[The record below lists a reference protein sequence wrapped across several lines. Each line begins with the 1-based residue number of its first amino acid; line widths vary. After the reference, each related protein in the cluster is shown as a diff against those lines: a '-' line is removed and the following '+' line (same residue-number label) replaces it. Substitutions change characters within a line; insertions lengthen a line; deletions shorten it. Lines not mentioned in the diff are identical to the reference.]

1 MSSHLPPQEP
11 ARPRRRADRPTAPAA
26 ARAGVRAAARAV
38 RLVSGEPT
46 RRRAQRRAR
55 IELGRAVAANLT
67 GQPAP
72 PLLAMP
78 LAAHRA
84 AQLRLASTDPPP
96 RPGPRPTPG
105 GGGTA
110 ARPPG
115 SGTAGGSPAP
125 VTRATTGSR
134 ASRSTARRDLTA
146 ELERLLL
153 IVVQFLPRLAARVRL
168 RAADERLGAWAT
180 GLADLQDPVVAAA
193 RVRAAEAQRAA
204 ISARAAASANWRQA
218 VDAARLSLRLVSEAI
233 ADFIGW
239 VGHGLHSGWSMLVAW
254 LVSVA
259 VATRRRLSHGSAAA
273 GRHVRAGSAATRE
286 SLKAGSEKTRDGL
299 RAGSAATRE
308 GLKAGSAVTRE
319 GLRAGS
325 VAARRGVRGAG
336 AGIAGAAGGLAS
348 RIDALA
354 DRGRGRPGDGSAAS
368 PAETSGPVTPLA
380 EPPGS
385 ATTGELDGAPNGN
398 GRHDGTG
405 RGRLVLDPAD
415 PVEAWWLPLTMA
427 EQVEEA
433 APAPRRRARPAH
445 ARSGKRRGP
454 VVAGLARWLGRLA
467 KPFRAVAARLAPL
480 VTAMAAPPN
489 HRRRGMLAF
498 ARPVVVALALT
509 LLIATA
515 TAVPAGML
523 VADSVKGA
531 GAGLPELEELRQ
543 LRQPERTQVYDRQG
557 RVIEVLKDEQDR
569 IVIPLSRISPIL
581 QQAVIA
587 AEDARFY
594 EHKGVDDRG
603 IVRAAVTN
611 LLSGEVSEGGSTITQ
626 QLVRNSYPD
635 LKDISIVRKIKEAA
649 LAAQLEGKL
658 SKQEI
663 LHRYLNRVYFGAGY
677 YGVEAA
683 SRGYFG
689 KRASEISLS
698 QAAML
703 AGVIREP
710 VNSDPRQHRERA
722 KLLRDSV
729 LERMTQLAMIT
740 SAEAAKAKKER
751 LKIEKPGHV
760 GGRYPWFI
768 DGLKRQLQE
777 DERLGSTRESRTRR
791 LFEGGLRIHTT
802 LDRDLQLAAE
812 QAVARWRPPSGPDIA
827 LVAID
832 PRDGGVRAVV
842 GGRNFKRESYNAAL
856 QGVGRQPG
864 SSFKTF
870 VLAAALDAGISP
882 DSVWESSGFD
892 QLVCGSQWAVDNYE
906 GGGSGPVSVRDA
918 TRRSVNGVYGRL
930 MEKLCPDKVAE
941 MAERLGLPPIPPEK
955 RVPSMA
961 LGSAEV
967 RPIDMAGA
975 YATLANMG
983 VYHKPT
989 FFEEIDHRSGKPVIE
1004 EPSKPERRISEALA
1018 WQVNDILKGVIRGGT
1033 GTAANIGRPAAGK
1046 TGTNQAYRDAWF
1058 VGYTPQL
1065 AVAVW
1070 MGNPTSQQSMY
1081 NVQGVRVSGGS
1092 FPARVWHDFMAVAM
1106 ANQQVLDWPRP
1117 PEQLQYTVLPPPKRE
1132 DDEDRDND
1140 RDRRRREPGQPGGNG
1155 NGGGGNGPGND

>member
-134 ASRSTARRDLTA
+134 DSRSTARRDLTA

>member
-1 MSSHLPPQEP
+1 
-11 ARPRRRADRPTAPAA
+11 
-26 ARAGVRAAARAV
+26 V
-38 RLVSGEPT
+38 
-46 RRRAQRRAR
+46 
-55 IELGRAVAANLT
+55 VA
-67 GQPAP
+67 
-72 PLLAMP
+72 
-78 LAAHRA
+78 
-84 AQLRLASTDPPP
+84 RLA
-96 RPGPRPTPG
+96 
-105 GGGTA
+105 
-110 ARPPG
+110 
-115 SGTAGGSPAP
+115 
-125 VTRATTGSR
+125 
-134 ASRSTARRDLTA
+134 
-146 ELERLLL
+146 
-153 IVVQFLPRLAARVRL
+153 
-168 RAADERLGAWAT
+168 
-180 GLADLQDPVVAAA
+180 
-193 RVRAAEAQRAA
+193 
-204 ISARAAASANWRQA
+204 
-218 VDAARLSLRLVSEAI
+218 
-233 ADFIGW
+233 
-239 VGHGLHSGWSMLVAW
+239 
-254 LVSVA
+254 
-259 VATRRRLSHGSAAA
+259 
-273 GRHVRAGSAATRE
+273 
-286 SLKAGSEKTRDGL
+286 
-299 RAGSAATRE
+299 
-308 GLKAGSAVTRE
+308 
-319 GLRAGS
+319 
-325 VAARRGVRGAG
+325 RG
-336 AGIAGAAGGLAS
+336 
-348 RIDALA
+348 
-354 DRGRGRPGDGSAAS
+354 
-368 PAETSGPVTPLA
+368 
-380 EPPGS
+380 
-385 ATTGELDGAPNGN
+385 
-398 GRHDGTG
+398 
-405 RGRLVLDPAD
+405 
-415 PVEAWWLPLTMA
+415 
-427 EQVEEA
+427 
-433 APAPRRRARPAH
+433 
-445 ARSGKRRGP
+445 
-454 VVAGLARWLGRLA
+454 LGRLA
-467 KPFRAVAARLAPL
+467 RPFRAIAAWLAPL

-489 HRRRGMLAF
+489 HRRRGVLAF

-509 LLIATA
+509 LLVATA

-531 GAGLPELEELRQ
+531 GAGLPELEELKQ

-557 RVIEVLKDEQDR
+557 QVIEVLKDEQDR
-569 IVIPLSRISPIL
+569 IVVPLSRISPIL

-611 LLSGEVSEGGSTITQ
+611 LLSGQVSQGGSTITQ

-635 LKDISIVRKIKEAA
+635 LKDISVVRKIKEAA

-689 KRASEISLS
+689 KRASEVSLS
-698 QAAML
+698 QAAIL

-710 VNSDPRQHRERA
+710 VSADPRQHRERA
-722 KLLRDSV
+722 ELLRDSV
-729 LERMTQLAMIT
+729 LERMTQLGMIS
-740 SAEAAKAKKER
+740 SADAAKAGKER
-751 LKIEKPGHV
+751 LKIQKPGHV

-777 DERLGSTRESRTRR
+777 DERIGSTRESRTRR

-802 LDRDLQLAAE
+802 LDRDLQVAAE

-842 GGRNFKRESYNAAL
+842 GGRDFKREAYNAAL
-856 QGVGRQPG
+856 QGEGRQPG

-941 MAERLGLPPIPPEK
+941 MAERLGIPTIPPGK

-967 RPIDMAGA
+967 RPIDMASA

-989 FFEEIDHRSGKPVIE
+989 FFEEVDHRSGRPVIE
-1004 EPSKPERRISEALA
+1004 EPSKPERRVSEALA

-1106 ANQQVLDWPRP
+1106 ADQQVMDWPRP
-1117 PEQLQYTVLPPPKRE
+1117 PEQLQYTVLPPPTRE
-1132 DDEDRDND
+1132 GDEDRDRD
-1140 RDRRRREPGQPGGNG
+1140 RDRRRREPGQPGGGDDNG
-1155 NGGGGNGPGND
+1155 NGGGGNGRGND